1 MQQSAL
7 GAGTPRKFEDRSLA
21 APRARRWRL
30 SARSYLLGLIS
41 VAVVPVWLFAA
52 YLLGSFALREEEKF
66 RVSAELLAYQVSQV
80 IDAELDELRVIIQGL
95 GKSAALEDRD
105 FAAIHAAAKRLTAG
119 SEMTILLREIDS
131 ATQILNTDFAYGAE
145 LPPAVA
151 LDPEEKAILADGR
164 ALISDVYKSPV
175 DGQPRVAVAIAT
187 ASANEPS
194 LVLAATI
201 PTRRIFDVLRPA
213 VPDGWIVGVAD
224 RQGVYVT
231 RSQRHDEISGE
242 SGLPDYLNKA
252 VGRSGT
258 FEASGLEGVTL
269 LAGYYRS
276 NLSGWLVAAN
286 IPLSTVR
293 APLWTSLL
301 WIGVVG
307 LAAMALSLVLAYLVG
322 RGLTV
327 ETALLIER
335 ARALGDRKTLPPL
348 DTRLEEYAVVDEALR
363 KTDVALRSRTDE
375 LQAVVEVAPVAVW
388 FTYDP
393 AARQVIRNRFAAE
406 LMGLPSDDPSAFGVA
421 TPVVDTVAYKDGQ
434 VVTRDDRPL
443 SRAMRGEQTDNQEFT
458 YVLPNGEKRH
468 LISSARTIR
477 SSDGAILGA
486 VQTSLDI
493 THRIEAE
500 ESRKLLAQEMSHRV
514 KNSMAVVQALAQQT
528 LKNATSL
535 PEAAATLAARLA
547 ALARANEMLTGSEAK
562 PGDLQA
568 IVEAAVSPQIGDHRL
583 TVDGPSV
590 ILQASMVVTMTL
602 ALHELATNAV
612 KYGAMSAPEGQVH
625 ISWAVN
631 QEKERKVVDLTWR
644 ETGGPTVTRPTQ
656 TGFGSRLLE
665 RAIKGAGGR
674 ATVDYPAEGIVW
686 TISIPI

>member
-1 MQQSAL
+1 MA
-7 GAGTPRKFEDRSLA
+7 ATLA
-21 APRARRWRL
+21 PRWRL

-80 IDAELDELRVIIQGL
+80 IDGELDELRVVIQAL
-95 GKSAALEDRD
+95 AKSAAMEDGD
-105 FAAIHAAAKRLTAG
+105 FAATHAAAKRLTAG
-119 SEMTILLREIDS
+119 SDMTILLRQIDTT
-131 ATQILNTDFAYGAE
+131 TQVLNTDFAFGSE
-145 LPPAVA
+145 LPPAIGLGAV
-151 LDPEEKAILADGR
+151 EKATLADGR
-164 ALISDVYKSPV
+164 ALVSDLYKSPV
-175 DGQPRVAVAIAT
+175 DGQPRVAVAIT
-187 ASANEPS
+187 AAGKDGQNYM
-194 LVLAATI
+194 LAATI
-201 PTRRIFDVLRPA
+201 PTKRIFEVLGPA

-231 RSQRHDEISGE
+231 RSIRHDEVSGE
-242 SGLPDYLNKA
+242 PGLPDYLNKA

-258 FEASGLEGVTL
+258 FEASGLDGLNL

-301 WIGVVG
+301 SIGIVG
-307 LAAMALSLVLAYLVG
+307 LCAMALSLLLAYLVG

-327 ETALLIER
+327 ETARLTER
-335 ARALGDRKTLPPL
+335 AIALGDQKALPPL

-363 KTDVALRSRTDE
+363 RTDIALRSRTDE
-375 LQAVVEVAPVAVW
+375 LRAVVEVAPVAVW

-406 LMGLPSDDPSAFGVA
+406 LMGLPGDDPSAFGVA
-421 TPVVDTVAYKDGQ
+421 TQVVDTVAYKDGEI
-434 VVTRDDRPL
+434 VTRDDRPL
-443 SRAMRGEQTDNQEFT
+443 SRAMRGEQTDHQEFI
-458 YVLPNGEKRH
+458 YVLPSGEKRH
-468 LISSARTIR
+468 LLSSARTIR
-477 SSDGAILGA
+477 AADGTILGA

-493 THRIEAE
+493 TERIQAE

-535 PEAAATLAARLA
+535 PEAATTLAARLA
-547 ALARANEMLTGSEAK
+547 ALARANEILTREEAQ
-562 PGDLQA
+562 PGDLRA
-568 IVEAAVSPQIGDHRL
+568 IIEAAVAPQIGDHQL
-583 TVDGPSV
+583 VVEGPPV
-590 ILQASMVVTMTL
+590 TLQSSMVVTMTL

-612 KYGAMSAPEGQVH
+612 KYGAMSAPAGQVH
-625 ISWAVN
+625 VSWVLKK
-631 QEKERKVVDLTWR
+631 KEGRKVVELTWR
-644 ETGGPTVTRPTQ
+644 ETGGPRVSPPTQ

-665 RAIKGAGGR
+665 RAIAGSGGK
-674 ATVDYPAEGIVW
+674 ATVEYPAEGLVCRL
-686 TISIPI
+686 TVPV